1 MKPALSDAVVQKYTR
16 RLLDDVERT
25 GFIDGVPHV
34 YAYQDTWR
42 AWQEAYTKYIKEEPF
57 ALVDKELLAAVTE
70 DTAHTLNEEE
80 FYGDTLTFAQQT
92 LNMAR
97 RLKDFG
103 KVAADCSEAQ
113 EEVVNIL
120 MQPEFCQT
128 TDQETRQD
136 LVFGVRLDS
145 LAKKHGLWERL
156 VAKDPKFSFVKPRR
170 PRWVNEASSSSDP
183 SALAGLKTMMIEA
196 YMGRHQF
203 AIHRARVAEHR
214 EMIDGAC
221 KIRAMQAGLTMM
233 LRDNA
238 WKSRLERSEEKKNR
252 EDRYRRKYEAR
263 ATLQCLGG
271 EAATGSESAKATEA
285 ESVTEARS
293 VNATEAESA
302 TEAGVAG
309 CDNGRGDCH
318 VC

>member
-1 MKPALSDAVVQKYTR
+1 MSRTIMKPVLSDTVVQKYTR
-16 RLLDDVERT
+16 RLLDDVGRT
-25 GFIDGVPHV
+25 GLFLGVDKIDGIPHV

-42 AWQEAYTKYIKEEPF
+42 AWQETYTKYIKEEPF
-57 ALVDKELLAAVTE
+57 ALVDNELLATVTE

-80 FYGDTLTFAQQT
+80 FYGDTLTFAKQT

-97 RLKDFG
+97 RLKEFG
-103 KVAADCSEAQ
+103 KVAAECSEAQ

-156 VAKDPKFSFVKPRR
+156 VAKDANFSFVKARR
-170 PRWVNEASSSSDP
+170 PRWAKEASSSSDP

-196 YMGRHQF
+196 YMGRHNF
-203 AIHRARVAEHR
+203 AIHRARVAEQR

-221 KIRAMQAGLTMM
+221 KIRAMQAGLKMM
-233 LRDNA
+233 LRDNT
-238 WKSRLERSEEKKNR
+238 WKSRLE
-252 EDRYRRKYEAR
+252 
-263 ATLQCLGG
+263 
-271 EAATGSESAKATEA
+271 ATGSESANATEAESVTETGSAKATEA
-285 ESVTEARS
+285 ESVTEAG
-293 VNATEAESA
+293 A
-302 TEAGVAG
+302 AG

-318 VC
+318 VS